1 MKNKEFE
8 ELAKQAF
15 QYAADQASEDGKGSL
30 GVFADKYA
38 ELIIQECISNLYS
51 NGYDDAMNQIKKHFG
66 VENGS

>member
-8 ELAKQAF
+8 ELAKLAF

-51 NGYDDAMNQIKKHFG
+51 NGYDDAMNQIKNHFG